1 MNIVILG
8 PQGSGKSTQAWL
20 IAQKLNLPLLD
31 VGDFLRLKAQE
42 PTNLGRKVK
51 ETVERGMLLDD
62 AILIGLASE
71 ELKNPKYREGA
82 VIDGAPRTFNQAKL
96 MDSIVG
102 IDKVFYL
109 SVPDEVNIER
119 LLKRG
124 RKDDTPELI
133 KKRLTLYHENT
144 QPALSYYRE
153 KRILS
158 EIDGTKT
165 TEEVFKDILA
175 HLANPR

>member
-8 PQGSGKSTQAWL
+8 PQGSGKSTQARL

-42 PTNLGRKVK
+42 PTDLGRKVK
-51 ETVERGMLLDD
+51 ESVERGMLLDD
-62 AILIGLASE
+62 ATLIGLASE

-82 VIDGAPRTFNQAKL
+82 VIDGAPRTLNQAKL

-102 IDKVFYL
+102 INKVFYL

-124 RKDDTPELI
+124 RKDDTPKLI

-153 KRILS
+153 KGLLYQV
-158 EIDGTKT
+158 DGTGSS
-165 TEEVFKDILA
+165 EDVFRNILRE
-175 HLANPR
+175 LREK